1 MKHGIVHGEQRNRAR
16 GERERERERDRQSSG
31 GGARPLCTSASL
43 PSGCRLP
50 TSDRL
55 ARAPRAS
62 RLSGQAGGP
71 RPPRRRPARWRWH
84 SAAAYA
90 RHWQE
95 GRRQRGQRR
104 ERQRSGTEGSRG
116 EDCGSEGGCER
127 LCGRG
132 SMVELM
138 AVARGVCAPGART
151 LLWSRMAFRRPSRS
165 TSISFRTPL
174 ESGPSKN
181 SLMRIISWLCSQR
194 SGGGAWA
201 RRSVSGQKGGRA

>member
-1 MKHGIVHGEQRNRAR
+1 MEVR
-16 GERERERERDRQSSG
+16 GRSTWSWSCPSQG
-31 GGARPLCTSASL
+31 GSP
-43 PSGCRLP
+43 
-50 TSDRL
+50 
-55 ARAPRAS
+55 
-62 RLSGQAGGP
+62 
-71 RPPRRRPARWRWH
+71 
-84 SAAAYA
+84 
-90 RHWQE
+90 HWQE

-165 TSISFRTPL
+165 TFISFRTPL

-181 SLMRIISWLCSQR
+181 SLMRNIFLVVLTEIRRRRLGTTVGVWAEGWTGVRSRERAAGVGARGRTRGWRGWAYMLSRQLHPGALALRPRGSQR
-194 SGGGAWA
+194 NGENGDNFAASG
-201 RRSVSGQKGGRA
+201 RRY